1 MSGHQGRYEMREIVN
16 ALLHQ
21 GRTGCRWDLLPH
33 DLPPRGAVMCSF
45 SRWRDDGIDRTIHE
59 LVRWQGR
66 EKARRDPSLVVLGT
80 QSVHLA
86 AGVPAKS
93 TGCDAAKVPG
103 HRRGLAV
110 DGLGGRSRSWPH
122 GGTYPR
128 SSPAQAHRGH
138 HRSVARRMTGGELTP
153 GAVLAR
159 LEAREGEVAAQ
170 AEATREQIAQLTAR
184 RDELGRAAEE
194 VRLIRKTLLELPDP
208 PPRCGQ
214 HAAAGAAR
222 VRSDGSGHRTHT
234 AL

>member
-1 MSGHQGRYEMREIVN
+1 
-16 ALLHQ
+16 
-21 GRTGCRWDLLPH
+21 
-33 DLPPRGAVMCSF
+33 
-45 SRWRDDGIDRTIHE
+45 
-59 LVRWQGR
+59 
-66 EKARRDPSLVVLGT
+66 
-80 QSVHLA
+80 
-86 AGVPAKS
+86 
-93 TGCDAAKVPG
+93 
-103 HRRGLAV
+103 
-110 DGLGGRSRSWPH
+110 
-122 GGTYPR
+122 
-128 SSPAQAHRGH
+128 
-138 HRSVARRMTGGELTP
+138 MTGGELTP